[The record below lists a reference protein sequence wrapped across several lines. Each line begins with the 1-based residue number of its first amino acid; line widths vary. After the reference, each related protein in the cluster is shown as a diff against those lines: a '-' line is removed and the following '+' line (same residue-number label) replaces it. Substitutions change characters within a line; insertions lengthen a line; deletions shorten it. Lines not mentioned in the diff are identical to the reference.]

1 MYVVG
6 GAERNQLSPDGV
18 LSLACGDFYQDLPE
32 KVRCAIEF
40 CAQNL
45 AFERVVKVDDDVFI
59 NFENFYPVIEST
71 PHDYFGKRTPS
82 RAGIKPSST
91 WHYGKVSAG
100 SDHIDVPFEIQGPP
114 DHWAG
119 GGLYVMNFAAAQ
131 YFRTP
136 VARALSNYHLYEDF
150 MTGDILARHG
160 VLAHVWDSSAVQ
172 ARGEWCVTNLL
183 DVFEKDIR
191 SIRDVDRVANSI
203 SIHCGS
209 YAPNYVISESDL
221 AEIFGII
228 SEQGGIVSGSLGS
241 SGSDVSIVDAWKPN

>member
-1 MYVVG
+1 VVG
-6 GAERNQLSPDGV
+6 GAERNQLSQDGV

-40 CAQNL
+40 CAENL

-59 NFENFYPVIEST
+59 NFDNFYAVTERT
-71 PHDYFGKRTPS
+71 PHEYFGKRTPS

-100 SDHIDVPFEIQGPP
+100 SDHTDAPFEIQGPP

-119 GGLYVMNFAAAQ
+119 GGLYVMSFAAAQ

-150 MTGDILARHG
+150 MSGDILARHG
-160 VLAHVWDSSAVQ
+160 VLAHVWDSSGVR

-191 SIRDVDRVANSI
+191 EIRDPERINSSV

-209 YAPNYVISESDL
+209 YAPNYVVSESDL

-228 SEQGGIVSGSLGS
+228 SKLGS
-241 SGSDVSIVDAWKPN
+241 TPSGRARANDDAVLISAAWKPN